1 MKSDEARYGV
11 TRRNGAWATLA
22 LAGLILTTV
31 LVPAM
36 AEGAAETNADAAPDG
51 AIELDVGYMPILP
64 VAQSFVME
72 QEGWTAEAGL
82 TFNMVRFQNGPAMV
96 QAVASG
102 ELDVMFFGI
111 GPAMVARGRGEDI
124 KVVAASIVEQ
134 IAFIA
139 GGELASAWDSADP
152 VASLR
157 GFAAAGGRPVRIAT
171 FPEGSV
177 PHTVLLYWLSER
189 LGIDTAT
196 RDEFVEIVPMGAD
209 QVQQA
214 LLAGQVDGASILEPT
229 LTIVRELAPETRV
242 LARAPEM
249 FPGQP
254 GAVLAVRESVIR
266 DHPEAVQ
273 RLVDLHVRATEFLN
287 TRPEESARHALAYI
301 GAGLVEVETLE
312 AAITSPSTNYTA
324 DPREI
329 VEPTRRMH
337 DFQLAQG
344 SLAQPVDLDALFESR
359 FYEAAVAE

>member
-1 MKSDEARYGV
+1 MDRRGGADVQHDSIPERSRNGPGGGEWR
-11 TRRNGAWATLA
+11 TRRD
-22 LAGLILTTV
+22 V
-31 LVPAM
+31 LRHWSR
-36 AEGAAETNADAAPDG
+36 DG
-51 AIELDVGYMPILP
+51 RER
-64 VAQSFVME
+64 
-72 QEGWTAEAGL
+72 T
-82 TFNMVRFQNGPAMV
+82 
-96 QAVASG
+96 
-102 ELDVMFFGI
+102 
-111 GPAMVARGRGEDI
+111 GRGHQGGGRQHRGTDR
-124 KVVAASIVEQ
+124 VHRR
-134 IAFIA
+134 
-139 GGELASAWDSADP
+139 GELASAWDSADP